1 MWNHGQMSGF
11 GPSSPW
17 QKPTKAYPPAGSV
30 PQCGCSPGQ
39 LWHVM
44 VSDIKWP
51 MTLSM
56 WYQLSFMCIYI
67 YMYVYVRVY
76 IYTHILGTSGKPTM
90 ICRCN
95 AKKLTNNMIY
105 GSLWKWGTPQN
116 CHFEKEISCWSNK
129 KLDTLCSD
137 KPILPPPIW
146 ICIFAYVRKIHWK
159 ITKDHPWPKSSCP
172 PTELHTTM
180 GCQQHCS
187 DVGVGRHPSTSPSSS
202 SSSSSLSSPLHDWS

>member
-11 GPSSPW
+11 GRSSPW

-30 PQCGCSPGQ
+30 LQRGCSPGQ

-51 MTLSM
+51 MCDTNYIL
-56 WYQLSFMCIYI
+56 CIYIHVYI
-67 YMYVYVRVY
+67 YMYVYVR

-90 ICRCN
+90 ICGCN

-129 KLDTLCSD
+129 KWIPYVQTNPYCLHQFGYAY
-137 KPILPPPIW
+137 LPTCVKFTEKSPKTTHDQK
-146 ICIFAYVRKIHWK
+146 AAARQQNYV
-159 ITKDHPWPKSSCP
+159 
-172 PTELHTTM
+172 
-180 GCQQHCS
+180 
-187 DVGVGRHPSTSPSSS
+187 
-202 SSSSSLSSPLHDWS
+202 